1 MDILPVA
8 HSQPPPGSVIAW
20 SGPGRSIDTIL
31 GIQLDGKPTPIPRAA
46 VWEFMLAQ
54 RRGAFDDVDP
64 KSKKEASKK
73 RFAVG
78 SRLRVRTG
86 EGFRHPFGG
95 FYGAGCQGQG
105 KGVVR
110 AMINVFNG
118 QVPMEFDPTEIKP
131 AADKD

>member
-1 MDILPVA
+1 VA
-8 HSQPPPGSVIAW
+8 HSQPPPGSVITW
-20 SGPGRSIDTIL
+20 SWTRPLHRHHPRHLARRQADADPARGGQGVHAGAAARRLRRRRS
-31 GIQLDGKPTPIPRAA
+31 
-46 VWEFMLAQ
+46 
-54 RRGAFDDVDP
+54 

-78 SRLRVRTG
+78 SRLRVHTG

-95 FYGAGCQGQG
+95 FYGQVVKVKG